1 MTGQMCLRIRV
12 CVCVCVCVC
21 VYVNTSLSV
30 ERRCMRMCFFYLWRC
45 FVHAHAGRKVAR
57 GVRTDMCLLR
67 PKQRVLLCCSLSHS
81 HICAHA
87 IMAFDKRDRRY
98 CLQSLLP
105 RLWLIGVSLSPMRH
119 ARTHAQ
125 SSTRSA
131 SLAQLRTRHTHA
143 LICSLALLRVS
154 AVSLSIAHFDVL
166 HARACARAR
175 AHTHTRTR
183 LHGR

>member
-1 MTGQMCLRIRV
+1 
-12 CVCVCVCVC
+12 
-21 VYVNTSLSV
+21 
-30 ERRCMRMCFFYLWRC
+30 MRMCFFYLWRC

-105 RLWLIGVSLSPMRH
+105 RLWLIGVSLSPMGH

-125 SSTRSA
+125 CSTRSA